1 MTEATQELHPKEISK
16 IQEKFPDAYL
26 GWKSF
31 RGNLYVFINKDSLR
45 DVIYFLK
52 TDKELKYEYFVECT
66 AADYSQWEHERDLE
80 GRFEVIYNLMSV
92 VSFSRL
98 FIKVGVNE
106 DETIDSITDIFLGAD
121 YPEREVS
128 DMFGI
133 TFKGNELKQRFM
145 MPDDWNGYPL
155 RKEFPLGGE
164 DVVFDQNTKGPAVE
178 DKSTPHAGES
188 FEGKTGTSEISGRK

>member
-1 MTEATQELHPKEISK
+1 
-16 IQEKFPDAYL
+16 
-26 GWKSF
+26 
-31 RGNLYVFINKDSLR
+31 
-45 DVIYFLK
+45 
-52 TDKELKYEYFVECT
+52 
-66 AADYSQWEHERDLE
+66 
-80 GRFEVIYNLMSV
+80 MSV